1 MAVTITIPTPLR
13 QFAAGQTELEVEATT
28 AGEALNQLTTTHA
41 ELRRHLFN
49 DQNTLR
55 NFVNV
60 YVNDEDI
67 RHLDGPNTPVKEGDT
82 ILIVPSI
89 AGGSSVAEVA
99 EAQSQ
104 PAEDKQSG
112 QASSLRNQELPML
125 SNEEVARYSRHLI
138 MPEVGMTGQRKL
150 KAASIL
156 MIGTGGL
163 GAPLGMYLAAA
174 GIGRLGLVDFDVVD
188 ASNLQRQIIH
198 GTKDVGRPK
207 IASARDR
214 IQDINPHVEIETHE
228 TRLTSENAM
237 RLFVNYDVI
246 VDGTDNFPTR
256 YLVNDAC
263 VLAGKPNV
271 YGSIFRFE
279 GQASVFWAERGP
291 CYRCFY
297 PEPPPPGLVP
307 SCAEGGVL
315 GVLPGIIGAIQA
327 NEAIKIIL
335 GAPDIMVN
343 RLLLFDAWRMRFRE
357 LKLRKNPDCPVCGK
371 NPTIKELIDY
381 EEFCGIT
388 QQPETKP
395 TMEEITAT
403 ELKQRL
409 DKGDDIQIIDV
420 REPHEYEIG
429 QIPNS
434 KLIPLGQVLNRM
446 NEIDPDRETVVHCK
460 MGGRSAKAIDALQRS
475 GYTGKLINLAGG
487 ITAWSN
493 DVDPSVPKY

>member
-1 MAVTITIPTPLR
+1 MPVTITIPTPLR
-13 QFAAGQTELEVEATT
+13 QFAGGQPEMQVDANT
-28 AGEALNQLTTTHA
+28 AGEALDQLTTTHS
-41 ELRRHLFN
+41 ELRRHLFS

-55 NFVNV
+55 NFVNI

-67 RHLDGPNTPVKEGDT
+67 RHMNGPDTPVKDGDT

-89 AGGSSVAEVA
+89 AGGSTVLDSPT
-99 EAQSQ
+99 S
-104 PAEDKQSG
+104 DS
-112 QASSLRNQELPML
+112 LPML

-150 KAASIL
+150 KAASVL

-163 GAPLGMYLAAA
+163 GAPLGMYLSAA
-174 GIGRLGLVDFDVVD
+174 GVGRLGLVDFDVVD

-207 IASARDR
+207 VASARDR
-214 IQDINPHVEIETHE
+214 IHDINPHVEIEAHE
-228 TRLTSENAM
+228 MKLTSENALG
-237 RLFVNYDVI
+237 LFADYDVI

-256 YLVNDAC
+256 YLVNDAS
-263 VLAGKPNV
+263 VLTGKPNV

-291 CYRCFY
+291 CYRCLY

-327 NEAIKIIL
+327 NETIKIIL

-357 LKLRKNPDCPVCGK
+357 LKLRKDPDCPVCG
-371 NPTIKELIDY
+371 NHPTIKKLIDY
-381 EEFCGIT
+381 EQFCGIAP
-388 QQPETKP
+388 QAETET

-403 ELKQRL
+403 ELKQRM
-409 DKGDDIQIIDV
+409 DQGDDLQIIDV
-420 REPHEYEIG
+420 REPHEFDIG
-429 QIPNS
+429 RIPNS
-434 KLIPLGQVLNRM
+434 TLIPLGQVLNRQ
-446 NEIDPDRETVVHCK
+446 NEIDPNRETVVHCK
-460 MGGRSAKAIDALQRS
+460 MGGRSAKAIEALQRS
-475 GYTGKLINLAGG
+475 GFAGRLMNLKGG
-487 ITAWSN
+487 ILAWSN
-493 DVDPSVPKY
+493 EIDPSVPKY

>member
-1 MAVTITIPTPLR
+1 MPVTITIPTPLR
-13 QFAAGQTELEVEATT
+13 QYAGGQAEIQVEART
-28 AGEALNQLTTTHA
+28 AGEALNQLTATHA

-49 DQNTLR
+49 DRDALR

-67 RHLDGPNTPVKEGDT
+67 RHTNGPDTPVKDGDT

-89 AGGSSVAEVA
+89 AGGAAVVDAAKAE
-99 EAQSQ
+99 
-104 PAEDKQSG
+104 
-112 QASSLRNQELPML
+112 SLPLL

-138 MPEVGMTGQRKL
+138 MPEVGMSGQRKL
-150 KAASIL
+150 KASSVL

-163 GAPLGMYLAAA
+163 GAPTGMYLAAA
-174 GIGRLGLVDFDVVD
+174 GIGRLGIVDFDVVD

-198 GTKDVGRPK
+198 GTKDIGRSK

-214 IQDINPHVEIETHE
+214 IEDINPHVEIETHE
-228 TRLTSENAM
+228 TKLTSTNALD
-237 RLFVNYDVI
+237 LFVNYDVI

-263 VLAGKPNV
+263 VLTGRPNV

-279 GQASVFWAERGP
+279 GQASVFWAEKGP
-291 CYRCFY
+291 CYRCLY

-327 NEAIKIIL
+327 NETIKVIL
-335 GAPDIMVN
+335 GAPDIMVG

-357 LKLRKNPDCPVCGK
+357 LKLRKDPDCPVCGTA
-371 NPTIKELIDY
+371 PTIKELIDY
-381 EEFCGIT
+381 EEFCGVT
-388 QQPETKP
+388 QQPAAPP

-403 ELKQRL
+403 EMKKRL
-409 DKGDDIQIIDV
+409 DAGEDLQIIDV
-420 REPHEYEIG
+420 REPHEFEIG
-429 QIPNS
+429 RIPDS

-446 NEIDPDRETVVHCK
+446 DEIDPNRETVVHCK
-460 MGGRSAKAIDALQRS
+460 MGGRSAKAIEALQRS
-475 GYTGKLINLAGG
+475 GFQGHLMNLRGG

-493 DVDPSVPKY
+493 EVDPSVPKY

>member
-1 MAVTITIPTPLR
+1 MPVTITIPTPLR
-13 QFAAGQTELEVEATT
+13 QFAAGQSEIQVDATT
-28 AGEALNQLTTTHA
+28 AGEALDQLTSTHA
-41 ELRRHLFN
+41 ELRKHLFN
-49 DQNTLR
+49 DQNALR

-67 RHLDGPNTPVKEGDT
+67 RHTDGPNTPVKEGDT

-89 AGGSSVAEVA
+89 AGGSAVLDEVTA
-99 EAQSQ
+99 KDAGEPGM
-104 PAEDKQSG
+104 PA
-112 QASSLRNQELPML
+112 LPML

-138 MPEVGMTGQRKL
+138 MPEVGMSGQRKL
-150 KAASIL
+150 KAASVL

-174 GIGRLGLVDFDVVD
+174 GVGRLGLVDFDVVD

-214 IQDINPHVEIETHE
+214 LEDINPHVEIETHE
-228 TRLTSENAM
+228 TRLTSANAM
-237 RLFVNYDVI
+237 NLFRNYDII

-291 CYRCFY
+291 CYRCLY

-327 NEAIKIIL
+327 TETIKIIL

-357 LKLRKNPDCPVCGK
+357 LKLRKDPDCPVCGDH
-371 NPTIKELIDY
+371 PAIKELIDY

-388 QQPETKP
+388 QQPQTTQT

-409 DKGDDIQIIDV
+409 DQGDDIQIIDV

-446 NEIDPDRETVVHCK
+446 NEIDPNRETVVHCK

-475 GYTGKLINLAGG
+475 GFTGKLTNLAGG

-493 DVDPSVPKY
+493 EVDPSVPKY